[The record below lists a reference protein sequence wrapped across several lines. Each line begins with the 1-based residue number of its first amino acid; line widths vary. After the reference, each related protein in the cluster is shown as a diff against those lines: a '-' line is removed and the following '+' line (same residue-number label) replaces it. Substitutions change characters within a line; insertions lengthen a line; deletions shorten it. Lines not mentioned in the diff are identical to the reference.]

1 MKSVESLAEIQEHI
15 ANEPFVLAYLSRPDC
30 GVCVSLKPKVI
41 EIVEEF
47 SDATAYYVDLDAIP
61 EAAGEYSI
69 FTIPGILVFVDG
81 KESIREA
88 RYVSVDQLVDR
99 MERLHALRFAS

>member
-15 ANEPFVLAYLSRPDC
+15 TTEPFVLAYLSRPDC

-41 EIVEEF
+41 EIAQAFPE
-47 SDATAYYVDLDAIP
+47 ATAYYVDLDAIP

-69 FTIPGILVFVDG
+69 FTIPGILVFIDG

>member
-1 MKSVESLAEIQEHI
+1 MKSVESLAEIQRRI
-15 ANEPFVLAYLSRPDC
+15 AEEPFVLAYLSRPDC
-30 GVCVSLKPKVI
+30 GVCVSLKPKVG
-41 EIVEEF
+41 EIVREF
-47 SDATAYYVDLDAIP
+47 PEATAYYVDLDAIP

-88 RYVSVDQLVDR
+88 RYVSIDDLADR
-99 MERLHALRFAS
+99 MERLHALRFDG